1 MPKIIPTSARVPI
14 SASRATKFD
23 LSSRHIGTTNFGELK
38 PLYCESVIPSDRFT
52 IDVQSFT
59 RLDPMPA
66 PSMAEMY
73 VHTRAFF
80 VPYNTI
86 FRGFNEFIAN
96 TQNTTAS
103 ATLNNFKVPY
113 MLESTV
119 DLAFIDSSLSTV
131 ASSKDE
137 AWDIAI
143 VKEYDPLGM
152 PSFDYYKL
160 TAQGRRIYNILL
172 SLGYNFTFDKE
183 YDAQAKYSLLPL
195 ISFCKVYLDWY
206 VPSKFW
212 TSDADIIWLRQFV
225 NADFD
230 NYSNLKTM
238 FLGNGS
244 ILTDTLIKLF
254 NIDFSVFFT
263 QDYFSNCLAS
273 PFGNSANQQTWLD
286 VEPSFGNV
294 MVDGQN
300 NVNSDNTT
308 GAQINQTTSDS
319 DILTALDLKTVGQLQ
334 KIINKGM
341 VIDQKVQDYL
351 RVTFGIEPSTDALR
365 ISKYLGH
372 FADTIKVGD
381 VMSNADTMS
390 PDNSSG
396 ALLGQFAGRGLGYQ
410 QGHFTF
416 SAGANYGLVLILQDI
431 VPTPF
436 YFQGIS
442 TPVTAIDRLDFFTPE
457 FDSICTSPVS
467 MRRLFNDQPLK
478 NYDTVFGYLPQYSE
492 FKVGHDVLSGNF
504 RLHSVNADLSPWY
517 QSRQLPMNESR
528 MGVGIPDLPSASSD
542 FNKAIWSNRFNN
554 FNSIFYQDGSV
565 ADPFYQIHDIKA
577 ICYRKAKSLI
587 EQLFDDDDYKDGST
601 SVDLGGTVGDRN

>member
-1 MPKIIPTSARVPI
+1 MSKKIPTASRVPI

-38 PLYCESVIPSDRFT
+38 PIYCESVIPSDRFT
-52 IDVQSFT
+52 LDVQSFT

-96 TQNTTAS
+96 THNTTAS
-103 ATLNNFKVPY
+103 ATLSNFKVPY
-113 MLESTV
+113 MLESSV
-119 DLAFIDSSLSTV
+119 DVALSDVKLSTKV
-131 ASSKDE
+131 SSKDDP
-137 AWDIAI
+137 WDIAI
-143 VKEYDPLGM
+143 VKQYELGM
-152 PSFDYYKL
+152 PVFDYYKFNV
-160 TAQGRRIYNILL
+160 QGRRIYNILL
-172 SLGYNFTFDKE
+172 SLGYNFTFDNAN
-183 YDAQAKYSLLPL
+183 DAQAKYSLLPL

-206 VPSKFW
+206 VPSKYW
-212 TSDADIIWLRQFV
+212 QSDSNIIWLRNLV

-230 NYSNLKTM
+230 NYSNLKSM
-238 FLGNGS
+238 FLSNGS
-244 ILTDTLIKLF
+244 ILTETLIKLF
-254 NIDFSVFFT
+254 SIDFSVFFT
-263 QDYFSNCLAS
+263 QDYFSNCFTY
-273 PFGNSANQQTWLD
+273 PFGS
-286 VEPSFGNV
+286 
-294 MVDGQN
+294 
-300 NVNSDNTT
+300 SDNVYFQNINELPKFDGVSNAIQSGSLQ
-308 GAQINQTTSDS
+308 GAYVVQQADNKNLIP
-319 DILTALDLKTVGQLQ
+319 ALDLKTVGQLQ
-334 KIINKGM
+334 KIVNKGM
-341 VIDQKVQDYL
+341 VIDNKVQDYL

-390 PDNSSG
+390 ADNNTG

-410 QGHFTF
+410 QGHFSF

-436 YFQGIS
+436 YFQGLS
-442 TPVTAIDRLDFFTPE
+442 TPITSIDRLDFFTPE

-492 FKVGHDVLSGNF
+492 YKVGHDILSGNF

-517 QSRQLPMNESR
+517 QSRQLPMNDSR
-528 MGVGIPDLPSASSD
+528 MGIGVPDLPSASSD
-542 FNKAIWSNRFNN
+542 FTKAIWSNRYNN
-554 FNSIFYQDGSV
+554 FNSIFYSDGSV
-565 ADPFYQIHDIKA
+565 ADPFYQIHDIKVT
-577 ICYRKAKSLI
+577 CYRKAKSLI
-587 EQLFDDDDYKDGST
+587 EQMFDDDDYEDGST
-601 SVDLGGTVGDRN
+601 KVDLGGTIADRN

>member
-1 MPKIIPTSARVPI
+1 MSKRIPTSARVPI
-14 SASRATKFD
+14 SASRASKFD
-23 LSSRHIGTTNFGELK
+23 LSCRHIGTTNFGELK
-38 PLYCESVIPSDRFT
+38 PIYCESVIPSDRFT
-52 IDVQSFT
+52 LDVQSFT

-66 PSMAEMY
+66 PSMAEMF

-80 VPYNTI
+80 VPFNTI
-86 FRGFNEFIAN
+86 FRGFSEFIAN
-96 TQNTTAS
+96 TQNTNAS
-103 ATLNNFKVPY
+103 GTLSNFKVPY
-113 MLESTV
+113 MRESTV
-119 DLAFIDSSLSTV
+119 DRAFTDSSLSELAT
-131 ASSKDE
+131 SKDD

-143 VKEYDPLGM
+143 VKEYDPIGT

-160 TAQGRRIYNILL
+160 TTQGRRIYNILV

-183 YDAQAKYSLLPL
+183 NDALARYSLLPL
-195 ISFCKVYLDWY
+195 IAFCKVYLDWY

-212 TSDADIIWLRQFV
+212 QTDADIIWLRQFV

-230 NYSNLKTM
+230 NYANLKSM
-238 FLGNGS
+238 FLSDGS
-244 ILTDTLIKLF
+244 ILSATLIKLF
-254 NIDFSVFFT
+254 NIDFSVYFT
-263 QDYFSNCLAS
+263 QDYFSNCLAN
-273 PFGNSANQQTWLD
+273 PFGNSLSTTFNDVNDLPEFDGTHNSVSSTNKQGAYISQQAGGSNLI
-286 VEPSFGNV
+286 S
-294 MVDGQN
+294 
-300 NVNSDNTT
+300 S
-308 GAQINQTTSDS
+308 
-319 DILTALDLKTVGQLQ
+319 LDLKTVGQLQ
-334 KIINKGM
+334 KIVNKGM
-341 VIDQKVQDYL
+341 VIDNKVQDYL

-365 ISKYLGH
+365 ISKYIGH

-390 PDNSSG
+390 ADNTSG

-416 SAGANYGLVLILQDI
+416 SAGGNYGLVLVLQDI

-478 NYDTVFGYLPQYSE
+478 YYDTVFGYLPQYSE
-492 FKVGHDVLSGNF
+492 YKVGHDVLSGNF
-504 RLHSVNADLSPWY
+504 RLHSINADLSPWY
-517 QSRQLPMNESR
+517 QSRQLPLNDSR
-528 MGVGIPDLPSASSD
+528 MGIGIPDLPSPSSD
-542 FNKAIWSNRFNN
+542 FNKALWSNRYNN

-565 ADPFYQIHDIKA
+565 ADPFYQIHDIKV

-587 EQLFDDDDYKDGST
+587 DQLFDDADYKDGST
-601 SVDLGGTVGDRN
+601 DVDLGGTIADRN

>member
-1 MPKIIPTSARVPI
+1 MSKRIPTSARVPI

-23 LSSRHIGTTNFGELK
+23 LSCRHIGTTNFGELK

-52 IDVQSFT
+52 LDVQSFT

-66 PSMAEMY
+66 PSMAEMF

-86 FRGFNEFIAN
+86 FRGFSEFIAN
-96 TQNTTAS
+96 TQNTSAS
-103 ATLNNFKVPY
+103 ATLSNFRVPY

-119 DLAFIDSSLSTV
+119 DIAFADSSLSTK
-131 ASSKDE
+131 ASSKDNP
-137 AWDIAI
+137 WDIAI
-143 VKEYDPLGM
+143 VREYDPLGM
-152 PSFDYYKL
+152 PVFDYYKL
-160 TAQGRRIYNILL
+160 TPQGRRIYNILV

-183 YDAQAKYSLLPL
+183 RDAMAKYSLLPL
-195 ISFCKVYLDWY
+195 IAFCKVYLDWY
-206 VPSKFW
+206 VPSKYW
-212 TSDADIIWLRQFV
+212 QSDADIIWLRQFV
-225 NADFD
+225 HADFD
-230 NYSNLKTM
+230 NYNNLKTV
-238 FLGNGS
+238 FLNNGS
-244 ILTDTLIKLF
+244 ILTNTLIKLF

-263 QDYFSNCLAS
+263 QDYFSNCLAN
-273 PFGNSANQQTWLD
+273 PFGNSNNVDFND

-294 MVDGQN
+294 FIDGQN
-300 NVNSDNTT
+300 SVVSDKLS
-308 GAQINQTTSDS
+308 GASIQQVTSGS
-319 DILTALDLKTVGQLQ
+319 DVITALDLKTVGQLQ
-334 KIINKGM
+334 KIVNKGM
-341 VIDQKVQDYL
+341 VIDNKVQDYL
-351 RVTFGIEPSTDALR
+351 RVTFGIEPSSDALR
-365 ISKYLGH
+365 ISKYIGH

-390 PDNSSG
+390 ADSKSG
-396 ALLGQFAGRGLGYQ
+396 AVLGQFAGRGLGYQ

-416 SAGANYGLVLILQDI
+416 SAGANYGLVLVLQDI

-457 FDSICTSPVS
+457 FDSICSSPVS

-478 NYDTVFGYLPQYSE
+478 YYDTVFGYLPQYSE
-492 FKVGHDVLSGNF
+492 YKVGHDVLSGNF

-528 MGVGIPDLPSASSD
+528 MGVGIPDLPTASSS
-542 FNKAIWSNRFNN
+542 FTKALWSNPFNN

-565 ADPFYQIHDIKA
+565 ADPFYQIHDIKVM
-577 ICYRKAKSLI
+577 CYRKAKSLI
-587 EQLFDDDDYKDGST
+587 DQLFDDDDYKHGST
-601 SVDLGGTVGDRN
+601 DVDLGGTIGDRN

>member
-1 MPKIIPTSARVPI
+1 MSKFIPTSSRVPI

-86 FRGFNEFIAN
+86 FRGFSEFIAN
-96 TQNTTAS
+96 TQNTSAS
-103 ATLNNFKVPY
+103 ATLSNFKVPF
-113 MLESTV
+113 MLESSV
-119 DLAFIDSSLSTV
+119 DLAFTDSTLSELVT
-131 ASSKDE
+131 SKNE
-137 AWDIAI
+137 PWDIAI
-143 VKEYDPLGM
+143 VKEYDPLGI
-152 PSFDYYKL
+152 PTFDYYKL
-160 TAQGRRIYNILL
+160 TPQGRRIYNILL

-183 YDAQAKYSLLPL
+183 NDAEARYSLLPL

-206 VPSKFW
+206 VPSKYW
-212 TSDADIIWLRQFV
+212 TSDSNIIWLRKFV

-230 NYSNLKTM
+230 NYTNLKSM
-238 FLGNGS
+238 FLNNGS
-244 ILTDTLIKLF
+244 ILTATLVKLF

-263 QDYFSNCLAS
+263 QDYFSNCLS
-273 PFGNSANQQTWLD
+273 KPFGNSQNVNFTD
-286 VEPSFGNV
+286 VSDLPSF
-294 MVDGQN
+294 DGTHN
-300 NVNSDNTT
+300 NVTSGTDS
-308 GAQINQTTSDS
+308 GAFVLQQAVNKDLLS
-319 DILTALDLKTVGQLQ
+319 ALDIKTVGQLQ
-334 KIINKGM
+334 KIVNKGM

-365 ISKYLGH
+365 ISKYIGH
-372 FADTIKVGD
+372 FADTIKVGE

-390 PDNSSG
+390 ADNNTG

-436 YFQGIS
+436 YFQGLS
-442 TPVTAIDRLDFFTPE
+442 TPVTSIDRLDFFTPE

-478 NYDTVFGYLPQYSE
+478 HYDTVFGYLPQYSE
-492 FKVGHDVLSGNF
+492 YKVGHDVLSGNF

-528 MGVGIPDLPSASSD
+528 MGIGIPDLPSASSD
-542 FNKAIWSNRFNN
+542 FTKAIWSNRFNN

-565 ADPFYQIHDIKA
+565 ADPFYQIHDIKVA
-577 ICYRKAKSLI
+577 CYRKAKSLI
-587 EQLFDDDDYKDGST
+587 DQLFDDDDYKDGST
-601 SVDLGGTVGDRN
+601 KVDIGGTIGDRN

>member
-1 MPKIIPTSARVPI
+1 MSKLIPTSSRVPI

-86 FRGFNEFIAN
+86 FRGFSEFIAN
-96 TQNTTAS
+96 TQNTSAS
-103 ATLNNFKVPY
+103 ATLSNFKVPF
-113 MLESTV
+113 MLESSV
-119 DLAFIDSSLSTV
+119 DLAFTDSTLSELVT
-131 ASSKDE
+131 SKNDS
-137 AWDIAI
+137 WDIAI
-143 VKEYDPLGM
+143 VKAYDPLGM
-152 PSFDYYKL
+152 PTFNYYKL
-160 TAQGRRIYNILL
+160 TPQGRRIYNILL

-183 YDAQAKYSLLPL
+183 NDAQARYSLLPL

-206 VPSKFW
+206 VPSKYW
-212 TSDADIIWLRQFV
+212 TSDTNIIWLRQFV

-230 NYSNLKTM
+230 NYTNLKSM
-238 FLGNGS
+238 FLNNGS
-244 ILTDTLIKLF
+244 ILTATLVKLF

-263 QDYFSNCLAS
+263 QDYFSNCLS
-273 PFGNSANQQTWLD
+273 KPFGNSNNVTFTD
-286 VEPSFGNV
+286 VSDLPSF
-294 MVDGQN
+294 DGSHN
-300 NVNSDNTT
+300 NVTSGNDS
-308 GAQINQTTSDS
+308 GAIVLQQALNKDV
-319 DILTALDLKTVGQLQ
+319 LTALDLKTVGQLQ
-334 KIINKGM
+334 KIVNKGM

-351 RVTFGIEPSTDALR
+351 RVSFGIEPSTDALR
-365 ISKYLGH
+365 ISKYIGH

-390 PDNSSG
+390 ADNNTG

-436 YFQGIS
+436 YFQGLS
-442 TPVTAIDRLDFFTPE
+442 TPVTSIDRLDFFTPE

-478 NYDTVFGYLPQYSE
+478 HYDTVFGYLPQYSE
-492 FKVGHDVLSGNF
+492 YKVGHDVLSGNF

-542 FNKAIWSNRFNN
+542 FTKAIWSNRFNN

-565 ADPFYQIHDIKA
+565 ADPFYQIHDIKVS
-577 ICYRKAKSLI
+577 CYRKAKSLMD
-587 EQLFDDDDYKDGST
+587 QLFDDDDYKDGST
-601 SVDLGGTVGDRN
+601 KVDLGGTIADRN

>member
-1 MPKIIPTSARVPI
+1 MPKKIPTSSRVPI

-23 LSSRHIGTTNFGELK
+23 LSCRHLGTTNFGELK
-38 PLYCESVIPSDRFT
+38 PLYCESVVPSDRFS

-86 FRGFNEFIAN
+86 FRGFSEFIAN
-96 TQNTTAS
+96 TQNTSAS
-103 ATLNNFKVPY
+103 ATLSNFKVPF
-113 MLESTV
+113 MLESSV
-119 DLAFIDSSLSTV
+119 DLAFTDSSLSALAT
-131 ASSKDE
+131 SKNE
-137 AWDIAI
+137 PWDIAI

-152 PSFDYYKL
+152 PTFDYYKL
-160 TAQGRRIYNILL
+160 TPQGRRIYNILL

-183 YDAQAKYSLLPL
+183 NDAKARYSLLPL

-206 VPSKFW
+206 VPSKYW
-212 TSDADIIWLRQFV
+212 TSDANIIWLRKFV

-230 NYSNLKTM
+230 NYTNLKSM
-238 FLGNGS
+238 FLATGS
-244 ILTDTLIKLF
+244 ILTDTLVKLF

-263 QDYFSNCLAS
+263 QDYFSNCLS
-273 PFGNSANQQTWLD
+273 HPFGNNFNVSYSD
-286 VEPSFGNV
+286 VSELPTY
-294 MVDGQN
+294 DGTHN
-300 NVNSDNTT
+300 NVSSGNET
-308 GAQINQTTSDS
+308 GSYVMQQALSSNVVS
-319 DILTALDLKTVGQLQ
+319 ALDLKTVGQLQ
-334 KIINKGM
+334 KIVNKGM

-365 ISKYLGH
+365 ISKYIGH

-390 PDNSSG
+390 SDNNTG

-416 SAGANYGLVLILQDI
+416 SAGANYGIVLILQDI

-436 YFQGIS
+436 YFQGLS
-442 TPVTAIDRLDFFTPE
+442 TPITSIDRLDFFTPE

-478 NYDTVFGYLPQYSE
+478 SYDTVFGYLPQYSE
-492 FKVGHDVLSGNF
+492 YKVGHDILSGNF
-504 RLHSVNADLSPWY
+504 RLHSINADLSPWY

-528 MGVGIPDLPSASSD
+528 MGVGIPDLPTPSSD
-542 FNKAIWSNRFNN
+542 FTKALWSNRFNN

-565 ADPFYQIHDIKA
+565 ADPFYQIHDIKVA
-577 ICYRKAKSLI
+577 CYRKAKSLI
-587 EQLFDDDDYKDGST
+587 DQLFDDDDYKDGST
-601 SVDLGGTVGDRN
+601 KVDIGGTIGDRN

>member
-1 MPKIIPTSARVPI
+1 MSKRIPTSARVPI
-14 SASRATKFD
+14 SASRASKFD
-23 LSSRHIGTTNFGELK
+23 LSCRHIGTTNFGELK
-38 PLYCESVIPSDRFT
+38 PIYCESVIPSDRFT
-52 IDVQSFT
+52 LDVQSFT

-86 FRGFNEFIAN
+86 FRGFSEFIDN
-96 TQNTTAS
+96 TLNTSAS
-103 ATLNNFKVPY
+103 ATLSNFKVPY

-119 DLAFIDSSLSTV
+119 DLAFTDPALSELAT
-131 ASSKDE
+131 SKDKP
-137 AWDIAI
+137 WDIAI

-152 PSFDYYKL
+152 PTFDYYKL
-160 TAQGRRIYNILL
+160 TPQGRRIYNILL

-183 YDAQAKYSLLPL
+183 NDAMAKYSLLPL
-195 ISFCKVYLDWY
+195 IAFCKVYLDWY
-206 VPSKFW
+206 VPSKYW
-212 TSDADIIWLRQFV
+212 QSDDDIIWLRQFV
-225 NADFD
+225 HADFD
-230 NYSNLKTM
+230 NYNNLKTV
-238 FLGNGS
+238 FLNNGS
-244 ILTDTLIKLF
+244 ILTNTLIRLF
-254 NIDFSVFFT
+254 SIDFSVYFT
-263 QDYFSNCLAS
+263 QDYFANCLAN
-273 PFGNSANQQTWLD
+273 PFGNSLSTTFND
-286 VEPSFGNV
+286 VNDLPEF
-294 MVDGQN
+294 DGEH
-300 NVNSDNTT
+300 NSISSTNKE
-308 GAQINQTTSDS
+308 GAYIAENAVEGK
-319 DILTALDLKTVGQLQ
+319 ILSALDLKTVGQLQ
-334 KIINKGM
+334 KIVNKGM
-341 VIDQKVQDYL
+341 VIDNKVQDYL

-365 ISKYLGH
+365 ISKYIGH

-390 PDNSSG
+390 ADSKTG
-396 ALLGQFAGRGLGYQ
+396 AVLGQFAGRGLGYQ

-416 SAGANYGLVLILQDI
+416 SAGANYGLVLVLQDI

-478 NYDTVFGYLPQYSE
+478 HYDTVFGYLPQYSE
-492 FKVGHDVLSGNF
+492 YKVGHDVLSGNF

-528 MGVGIPDLPSASSD
+528 MGIGIPDLPTASSD
-542 FNKAIWSNRFNN
+542 FNKALWSNRFNN

-565 ADPFYQIHDIKA
+565 ADPFYQIHDIKV
-577 ICYRKAKSLI
+577 ICFRKAKSLI
-587 EQLFDDDDYKDGST
+587 DQLFDDDDYKDGST
-601 SVDLGGTVGDRN
+601 VVELGGTIGDRN

>member
-1 MPKIIPTSARVPI
+1 MSKLIPTSSRVPI

-38 PLYCESVIPSDRFT
+38 PLYCESVIPSDRFS

-66 PSMAEMY
+66 PSMSEMY

-80 VPYNTI
+80 VPFNTI
-86 FRGFNEFIAN
+86 FRGFSEFIAH

-103 ATLNNFKVPY
+103 ATLSNFQVPY
-113 MLESTV
+113 MLESSV
-119 DLAFIDSSLSTV
+119 DTAFIDPTLSELAT
-131 ASSKDE
+131 SKNDP
-137 AWDIAI
+137 WDIAI

-152 PSFDYYKL
+152 PTFDYYKL
-160 TAQGRRIYNILL
+160 TPQGRRIYNILL

-183 YDAQAKYSLLPL
+183 NDAQAKYSLLPL

-212 TSDADIIWLRQFV
+212 TSDANIIWLRKFV

-230 NYSNLKTM
+230 NYTNLKSM
-238 FLGNGS
+238 FLSNGS
-244 ILTDTLIKLF
+244 ILTDTLVKLF

-263 QDYFSNCLAS
+263 QDYFSNCLSS
-273 PFGNSANQQTWLD
+273 PFGNNSIQQQWSD
-286 VEPSFGNV
+286 VENPLNNP
-294 MVDGQN
+294 DGQN
-300 NVNSDNTT
+300 IV
-308 GAQINQTTSDS
+308 QSDS
-319 DILTALDLKTVGQLQ
+319 GFGAHIYQNTSATDLLTSLDLKTVGQLQ

-390 PDNSSG
+390 ADNNTG

-436 YFQGIS
+436 YFQGLS
-442 TPVTAIDRLDFFTPE
+442 TPITSIDRLDFFTPE
-457 FDSICTSPVS
+457 FDSICSSPVS

-478 NYDTVFGYLPQYSE
+478 YYDTVFGYLPQYSE
-492 FKVGHDVLSGNF
+492 YKVGHDILSGNF

-565 ADPFYQIHDIKA
+565 ADPFYQIHDIKVA
-577 ICYRKAKSLI
+577 CYRKAKSLI
-587 EQLFDDDDYKDGST
+587 DQLFDDDDYKDGST
-601 SVDLGGTVGDRN
+601 KVDLGGTIGDRN